1 VALIV
6 RPSDPEYNP
15 YRYRPR
21 NESYVQLE
29 KKVLTAVTSDWQ
41 VIKDIADKVGI
52 NRQSASRILVDLHR
66 HGFLDW
72 LPTLPTQY
80 RLRQK

>member
-1 VALIV
+1 
-6 RPSDPEYNP
+6 
-15 YRYRPR
+15 
-21 NESYVQLE
+21 
-29 KKVLTAVTSDWQ
+29 
-41 VIKDIADKVGI
+41 
-52 NRQSASRILVDLHR
+52 LVDLHR